1 MNLCLINQ
9 KKHCTNCGDS
19 QTIKWGVRNGKQ
31 RFKCCKCGKIFYW
44 TNIGSSKNQK
54 LKLFKKW
61 VVGKATLK
69 ELSDETGKSISTLQR
84 IFRVFMENP
93 PLPKPEPNNNCHLTI
108 DGTYF
113 KNNFCVLVYYDS
125 RINKRQYFRIV
136 DRECWY
142 NYMTDLEYLKQ
153 AGLNIVSI
161 TSDGQKGLIKAV
173 RDVFPEAIHQRC
185 VIHIQRMSLI
195 YLTRFPKTEAGITL
209 RYWVRKLHLIENH
222 EQKYYW
228 IAEFEGWCRKYDLFL
243 KERSVSFSGRKW
255 YTHKLL
261 RKTRSLI
268 KNALPNMFHY
278 LDNSNIQKSSN
289 GLESQFSYL
298 KNTLKIHRGLSKENR
313 ENFVRWYYFFKSQK

>member
-9 KKHCTNCGDS
+9 KKHCVNCGS
-19 QTIKWGVRNGKQ
+19 GQTIKWGFQGGKK
-31 RFKCCKCGKIFYW
+31 RFRCKNCNKVFYW
-44 TNIGSSKNQK
+44 TNAGSSKNQK

-61 VVGKATLK
+61 IAGKATLN
-69 ELSDETGKSISTLQR
+69 ELARETGKSARTLQR
-84 IFRVFMENP
+84 IFKNFMDYP
-93 PLPKPEPNNNCHLTI
+93 PLPRPEPNSNCHLTI

-125 RINKRQYFRIV
+125 RIKKRQV
-136 DRECWY
+136 
-142 NYMTDLEYLKQ
+142 
-153 AGLNIVSI
+153 GLNIISI

-173 RDVFPEAIHQRC
+173 RDVFPQAIHQRC
-185 VIHIQRMSLI
+185 IIHIQRMSLI

-228 IAEFEGWCRKYDLFL
+228 IAEFEGWCGKYDLFL

-278 LDNSNIQKSSN
+278 LDNSNIQKSTN

-313 ENFVRWYYFFKSQK
+313 ESFVRWYYYFKGQN